1 MSSTSLQSDSSS
13 IEKSSYSFALGELKI
28 WKTPSS
34 GSLASKKTDES
45 KKDSPTMKNND
56 STSEDTCSLD
66 DGEDYCGKML
76 KLFKGEK
83 DRFSAVE
90 FDSRI
95 GLNCSQIHSTFQ
107 CLLDSGNKRFYVWLG
122 DMNIDKLTKSSF
134 LNLANY
140 AEERFAS
147 KMILI
152 LTREH

>member
-1 MSSTSLQSDSSS
+1 
-13 IEKSSYSFALGELKI
+13 
-28 WKTPSS
+28 
-34 GSLASKKTDES
+34 
-45 KKDSPTMKNND
+45 MKNND
-56 STSEDTCSLD
+56 STSEDTCSLED
-66 DGEDYCGKML
+66 DQDYCEKML

-83 DRFSAVE
+83 DRFRAVE

-95 GLNCSQIHSTFQ
+95 GLNCAQIHSTFQ

-140 AEERFAS
+140 AEEKLAS

-152 LTREH
+152 LTRDHLQKHEFKRLFKVLDAKRIGKKGMKELF